1 MEALTDLL
9 QTDTTLWAGGA
20 IGIFVGVI
28 VGLPAGLLVGIA
40 RRRARK
46 GRDSRRN
53 SRKNRKDSAAL
64 PAAQPAGI
72 DAAGPVVRF
81 LDSADT
87 AHDTLRAVD
96 EKALAD
102 TELEDALH
110 AQDPV
115 LRRLAEAIMALA
127 AIRNDIRVRADA
139 ATVDA
144 TETVFTHLTHT
155 AMDGVDTP
163 EQFSDAYQKHKAG
176 LIEAARAGTWV

>member
-1 MEALTDLL
+1 MDALTDLL

-20 IGIFVGVI
+20 IGIVAGVI
-28 VGLPAGLLVGIA
+28 VGLLLGLLAGAGKRRKSGRDVPRTRRTNRKTTAA
-40 RRRARK
+40 RRA
-46 GRDSRRN
+46 D
-53 SRKNRKDSAAL
+53 
-64 PAAQPAGI
+64 QPAGG

-87 AHDTLRAVD
+87 AHDTLRAAD

-144 TETVFTHLTHT
+144 AESVFTHLTHT
-155 AMDGVDTP
+155 AMDGVDDP

-176 LIEAARAGTWV
+176 LIEAARAGAGV